1 MDQPWMTQMNTDGT
15 RSPQVPKGQVTI
27 AQRFNVGFS
36 VRWILSPEGT
46 AEFVSHAGRPAKVQ
60 PSLRDGSN
68 AEPYPNVE
76 TLGYF
81 RMSLR
86 DSSQR
91 AENATSYLR
100 KSASSADSSL

>member
-1 MDQPWMTQMNTDGT
+1 M
-15 RSPQVPKGQVTI
+15 
-27 AQRFNVGFS
+27 NVGFS
-36 VRWILSPEGT
+36 VRGIISPEGT
-46 AEFVSHAGRPAKVQ
+46 AEFVSHAGRPAKVP

-68 AEPYPNVE
+68 AEPYPNVA

-91 AENATSYLR
+91 AENATSHPR
-100 KSASSADSSL
+100 SFASSAVFSL